1 LLENSVQ
8 KSLPQFRPLDE
19 AGLQRLDDDA
29 LIDYIRR
36 ARAAGHPSARPALAI
51 LVFGRM
57 DSIERRVRLKVT
69 EHEVEDLAA
78 DILVEAITSSFDG
91 RSVGEFTSWLN
102 TITGRA
108 IADFYRRGRGRALP
122 EPAGGADPVTASEEG
137 EVDTR
142 DVIERLMAPLRP
154 DHRRV
159 IDIMVFENG
168 TAADAVRA
176 VPGMTEG
183 NAHQIVS
190 RFRRALRDE
199 LEDGGDTASG

>member
-1 LLENSVQ
+1 
-8 KSLPQFRPLDE
+8 
-19 AGLQRLDDDA
+19 
-29 LIDYIRR
+29 
-36 ARAAGHPSARPALAI
+36 
-51 LVFGRM
+51 M
-57 DSIERRVRLKVT
+57 
-69 EHEVEDLAA
+69 
-78 DILVEAITSSFDG
+78 
-91 RSVGEFTSWLN
+91 
-102 TITGRA
+102 
-108 IADFYRRGRGRALP
+108 
-122 EPAGGADPVTASEEG
+122 TASEEG

-190 RFRRALRDE
+190 RFRKALRDE
-199 LEDGGDTASG
+199 LGDGGDTASG